1 MFKIRL
7 SISFV
12 ALVLM
17 LGSTSAQTLFPVKV
31 NKKWGLINQEGKL
44 VTQTEYDAIGEFKS
58 AGLAIMQKKGK
69 VGVLNLEAKEVVPPL
84 YEDLKILSPDLF
96 SVRQNQAWKVVNL
109 AGDTIVQS
117 GYDHVEVWFDNF
129 LGYRMNG
136 KWGLASAKGT
146 PLAAPIYDKIH
157 SEDGYFFKTEID
169 GKVGVIDRLGNTVL
183 EPMFDEISILDGR
196 VIFCKDANKWGA
208 VNNLGNE
215 IVPVRFD
222 AFTEINPG
230 FLKLYEGAHQYLFST
245 LSGQILTKEPYDNF
259 FAFSRHYVLV
269 KENRLLGLMDDCGNW
284 ILSPIYN
291 EIQHYGQHYFR
302 VNYQGNW
309 GIVDEDDRHI
319 IPQEFDYV
327 APLKGNFC
335 MVKQDNLY
343 GLCNAKGQ
351 LIVPT
356 LYEKIEIENRQVK
369 AYLAD
374 SLSIYDFDM
383 YGNLIAEGNFGE
395 HFTITIGK
403 KKPKPQ
409 ETNSLESAFVLKDF
423 EWFYSPETDKWGLR
437 KLIDGNVQID
447 PIFDFVKVIKD
458 LNFTMVGINKSR
470 KYVFDRTTYRFDMVF
485 GLVDNRTGSLITELN
500 FWDIRFDDFRKG
512 YPIARCIFENGRQ
525 GLILKTGTVLLKDFI
540 YIGEFSEGIAR
551 VSMKGKLSGS
561 TDAGKVRLE
570 NLNNFLGDL
579 TVPNRMTDFT
589 EHDLRFNREADLTCE
604 GCTWGFLDT
613 LGRMVIQPQYDF
625 AMDCLSE
632 VIICKYNDKWG
643 AVNFEGKQLIPFEFD
658 DIHFLEQTGNRII
671 RVYKREE
678 KYGLIDTSG
687 QIKISAVFDDIGSF
701 SEGKLAVKRNN
712 FWGFV
717 NKLGQEIV
725 PCRFQ
730 MVENFSEG
738 LAAVKIGNDWGFT
751 DRLGDLVI
759 DTDYKRVGNFSNGLA
774 WVVTNKGLGFINK
787 KGEMVIP
794 EQFQRAKDFRFG
806 VAIVMQDG
814 KYGLIDKEGNFI
826 LKPKYPEMEA
836 FDHMGLSVVRY
847 GSDNVRYGLVNLKG
861 EMITSQGYREIRPFK
876 EGMAAV
882 RTKNGYGFV
891 NLQGKQVINDIFS
904 KVSDF
909 SEGKAAVQ
917 LEGNCGYIDK
927 EGNYVAKPQFSKCLD
942 YKDGVAVV
950 YRGIK
955 NAGLLDAD
963 GNTIIEPQINRLLD
977 FSEGRG
983 LVRDSSYRFYYITE
997 EARPYDGY
1005 YQRAGQFNDGV
1016 AVVQM
1021 EGKWGIINQKGIE
1034 LAPPKYDKIGQ
1045 FENGFAKVRIK
1056 GFNGLTNTQG
1066 ETIVQPDYEYISYAG
1081 EGLFRVEQ
1089 GDKVGYFDSEGKWV
1103 WNLTD

>member
-1 MFKIRL
+1 MFKNRL
-7 SISFV
+7 YIS
-12 ALVLM
+12 LVLA
-17 LGSTSAQTLFPVKV
+17 LLFHGQPWAQTLFPVKV

-44 VTQTEYDAIGEFKS
+44 VTQTEYDAIGEFKAS
-58 AGLAIMQKKGK
+58 GLAIMQKKGK
-69 VGVLNLEAKEVVPPL
+69 VGVLDLKAQEVVPAS
-84 YEDLKILSPDLF
+84 YEDIKVLSPDLF
-96 SVRQNQAWKVVNL
+96 SVKQNAIWKVINL

-117 GYDHVEVWFDNF
+117 GYDHVEVWFEDF
-129 LGYRMNG
+129 LGYMIHG
-136 KWGLASAKGT
+136 KWGMVSAKGA
-146 PLAAPIYDKIH
+146 PLAAPIYDKIF

-169 GKVGVIDRLGNTVL
+169 GKVGVIDRMGNTVL
-183 EPMFDEISILDGR
+183 EPMFDEITILDGR

-208 VNNLGNE
+208 VNIYGNE

-245 LSGQILTKEPYDNF
+245 LSGQILTEEPYDNF

-269 KENRLLGLMDDCGNW
+269 KNNRLLGLMDDCGNW

-302 VNYQGNW
+302 VNYQGMW
-309 GIVDEDDRHI
+309 GIVDEGDRQI

-327 APLKGNFC
+327 APLKSNFC
-335 MVKQDNLY
+335 LVKKNNLF
-343 GLCNAKGQ
+343 GVCNPKGK
-351 LIVPT
+351 LVVPT
-356 LYEKIEIENRQVK
+356 LYQRIEIENRQAK

-374 SLSIYDFDM
+374 SLSIYDFDPM
-383 YGNLIAEGNFGE
+383 GNLIAEGNFGE

-403 KKPKPQ
+403 KKPSQPVN
-409 ETNSLESAFVLKDF
+409 NSIESAFVLKDF

-437 KLIDGNVQID
+437 KLNDGNVQID

-458 LNFTMVGINKSR
+458 LNLTLVGINKS
-470 KYVFDRTTYRFDMVF
+470 KKLVFDRTTYRFDMVF
-485 GLVDNRTGSLITELN
+485 GLVDNRTGALITEMNL
-500 FWDIRFDDFRKG
+500 WDIRFDDFRKG
-512 YPIARCIFENGRQ
+512 YPLARCIFENGRH

-540 YIGEFSEGIAR
+540 YIGEFSEGMAR

-561 TDAGKVRLE
+561 MDGGKESLVSI
-570 NLNNFLGDL
+570 NDFLGNL
-579 TVPNRMTDFT
+579 SVPNRMTDFT
-589 EHDLRFNREADLTCE
+589 AHDLVFNREADLICE
-604 GCTWGFLDT
+604 DCTWGFIDT
-613 LGRMVIQPQYDF
+613 LGRMVIQPQFEY

-632 VIICKYNDKWG
+632 VIICKYNEKWG

-687 QIKISAVFDDIGSF
+687 QIKISAVFDEIGSF

-730 MVENFSEG
+730 KVENFSEG
-738 LAAVKIGNDWGFT
+738 LAAVKIGNNWGFT
-751 DRLGDLVI
+751 DRLGDLAI
-759 DTDYKRVGNFSNGLA
+759 PANFKRVGNFSNGLA
-774 WVVTNKGLGFINK
+774 WAVTNNGLGFINT

-794 EQFQRAKDFRFG
+794 EQFQRAFDFKFG
-806 VAIVMQDG
+806 VAIIMQEG
-814 KYGLIDKEGNFI
+814 KFGLIDPQGNFI
-826 LKPKYPEMEA
+826 LKPKYPEMEP
-836 FDHMGLSVVRY
+836 FDNMGLSVVRY
-847 GSDNVRYGLVNLKG
+847 GSENVRYGLVNLKG
-861 EMITSQGYREIRPFK
+861 ELITTQGYREIRPFK

-882 RTKNGYGFV
+882 RTKNGFGFV
-891 NLQGKQVINDIFS
+891 NLQGQQIINDIYS

-927 EGNYVAKPQFSKCLD
+927 EGKYLAEPQYSKCLD

-955 NAGLLDAD
+955 NAGLLDSA

-983 LVRDSSYRFYYITE
+983 LVRDSSYNFYYITE
-997 EARPYDGY
+997 QAKPYDGY
-1005 YQRAGQFNDGV
+1005 YQKAGQFNDGV
-1016 AVVQM
+1016 AVVQVD
-1021 EGKWGIINQKGIE
+1021 GKWGIINQKGIE
-1034 LAPPKYDKIGQ
+1034 IIPPKYDKIES
-1045 FENGFAKVRIK
+1045 FEDGYAKVRIQ
-1056 GFNGLTNTQG
+1056 GFNGLASLN
-1066 ETIVQPDYEYISYAG
+1066 
-1081 EGLFRVEQ
+1081 
-1089 GDKVGYFDSEGKWV
+1089 GD
-1103 WNLTD
+1103 